1 MRQIQYV
8 PRSEYNDHYS
18 GKFHVTLH
26 LDQLVYRHP
35 VLDKYKRVIGISVL
49 LINLVLL
56 YVIWNGYVADLYI
69 KIRASTTPQT
79 TAVITKVESV
89 LVYKAVS
96 KTYEGVKIFHY
107 NIDYDYTV
115 DEKTYTGHIYDYW
128 KEYEV
133 GDTLTIHYDPNKPS
147 DNFFAKK
154 SVESEF
160 DKELYGNSK
169 YPPGLNRPRRVY
181 SIGKNVAV
189 MSTVLIIYLIVV
201 FTRFTIWGR
210 FQTEK
215 KYFENYGQLPKP
227 KPHIY
232 DVDTDTPKD
241 EPLQKFDFY
250 TDNNPMEQSGDH
262 DFKFNPNYDSQ
273 DPTSD
278 APSFGT
284 ESQFDMNFSNAPTNN
299 PYSGSSY
306 GTQDTDPFNYDQDYA
321 TDDIF
326 KNDDIYGGYS
336 GSDEQ

>member
-1 MRQIQYV
+1 MSYYRPV
-8 PRSEYNDHYS
+8 PKSEYNDHYS
-18 GKFHVTLH
+18 GKFHVALH
-26 LDQLVYRHP
+26 MDQLVYRHP
-35 VLDKYKRVIGISVL
+35 VLEKYKRVIGISVL
-49 LINLVLL
+49 LICLILL
-56 YVIWNGYVADLYI
+56 YLIWNGYVSELYI

-79 TAVITKVESV
+79 TAVVTKVESV

-96 KTYEGVKIFHY
+96 KTYEGVKFYHY

-128 KEYEV
+128 KQYEV
-133 GDTLTIHYDPNKPS
+133 GDTLTVHYDPNKPS
-147 DNFFAKK
+147 EYFFVKK
-154 SVESEF
+154 SVESEAE
-160 DKELYGNSK
+160 KEYYGNSK
-169 YPPGLNRPRRVY
+169 YPQGFSRPRRVY
-181 SIGKNVAV
+181 SISKNLAV
-189 MSTVLIIYLIVV
+189 IGTILIIFLIVI

-215 KYFENYGQLPKP
+215 KYFENYGRLPKP

-241 EPLQKFDFY
+241 EPLQTFDYY
-250 TDNNPMEQSGDH
+250 TDNDQTAQSDDH

-284 ESQFDMNFSNAPTNN
+284 ESQFDMKFSSAPANTS
-299 PYSGSSY
+299 YSGSSY
-306 GTQDTDPFNYDQDYA
+306 GKADTDPFNYNQDYA

-326 KNDDIYGGYS
+326 KNDDIYGGYGS
-336 GSDEQ
+336 SDEQ